1 MEQGRNETSEFSLAV
16 KGWGDKQ
23 MITMQRVVLLKYLTK
38 ILRLRNM
45 LKDSALRVELLKMML
60 PKN

>member
-1 MEQGRNETSEFSLAV
+1 M
-16 KGWGDKQ
+16 
-23 MITMQRVVLLKYLTK
+23 LLKYLTE
-38 ILRLRNM
+38 ILKSQNM